1 MVSKYIH
8 YLGIPLCVAKGD
20 NHLPG
25 LPVFQ
30 SKAFFNVNLQ
40 RLELSLT

>member
-20 NHLPG
+20 NHLP
-25 LPVFQ
+25 VFER
-30 SKAFFNVNLQ
+30 KAFFNVNLQ
-40 RLELSLT
+40 RLELSPT